1 MPKKTTKKKEVK
13 KINKRKPFDLS
24 VDRDDQA
31 QEVISALK
39 SLQADRGWLLLKQ
52 MFEGNIAVLQA
63 SILRKVSPDDGVTP
77 LTEDEC
83 DRLRDK
89 LDYLEEL
96 LDKPNKIIQS
106 FKQPVSNV
114 PEYDPYD
121 KVPIP
126 KGKG

>member
-1 MPKKTTKKKEVK
+1 MPKKTTKKKTVK
-13 KINKRKPFDLS
+13 KITRQKPFDLS

-52 MFEGNIAVLQA
+52 MFEGNISVLQA
-63 SILRKVSPDDGVTP
+63 SILRKVSPDDGVTA
-77 LTEDEC
+77 LTEEEC

-106 FKQPVSNV
+106 FKQPISTV